1 MCDRLLNTPLNE
13 TVKWFICSNNILMNF
28 LNCLYFGW
36 IMIMSQF
43 FWFLFGNNAN
53 ICRHSNSRK
62 VSLETYI
69 INWTFRRRSICLLN
83 SLCTLRTC
91 PWGYFVNYQFWKFS
105 DGVISNQKSKN
116 VTSRYSSKIYSRKTP
131 HGKDV
136 GQVYREKK
144 LFTNTTV
151 VFIMLLNICDEG
163 L

>member
-1 MCDRLLNTPLNE
+1 MQKTASQMFDRLL
-13 TVKWFICSNNILMNF
+13 CSNNILMNF
-28 LNCLYFGW
+28 LDCLYFGW

-43 FWFLFGNNAN
+43 FFFFRFLFENNAKISGIAIHESFPGN
-53 ICRHSNSRK
+53 IHYKLN
-62 VSLETYI
+62 I
-69 INWTFRRRSICLLN
+69 HQTFRRRPICLLN
-83 SLCTLRTC
+83 SLCTLCTC
-91 PWGYFVNYQFWKFS
+91 PWGCFVNYQFWKFS

-144 LFTNTTV
+144 LSITTV
-151 VFIMLLNICDEG
+151 VFVILLNIYDEG